1 MWVDSEGVYGVVEI
15 HLFGLRL
22 QFCKSKTANGYG
34 VQFFLEKLRTVI
46 QVCWRA
52 DLVAAEKCGDKG
64 KV

>member
-1 MWVDSEGVYGVVEI
+1 MRVDCEGVCGVVEV
-15 HLFGLRL
+15 HLFGLRS
-22 QFCKSKTANGYG
+22 QFCKSKTAHGYG

-52 DLVAAEKCGDKG
+52 DLVAAEECGDKG